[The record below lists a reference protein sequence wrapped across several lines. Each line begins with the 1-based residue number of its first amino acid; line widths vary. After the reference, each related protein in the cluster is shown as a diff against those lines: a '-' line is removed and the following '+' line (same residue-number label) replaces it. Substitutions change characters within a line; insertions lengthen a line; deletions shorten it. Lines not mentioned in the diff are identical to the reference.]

1 MASEVAMVEVEIN
14 DDTVTVNVL
23 GGHRLLALRQQV
35 VIDRAAITEIA
46 TAEVDLR
53 PPWVRAPGT
62 FIPGVIAAGVYRGK
76 GRKEFWDT
84 TFGGSAVRIDLDG
97 PDFTRLVVDVD
108 DLDGVLNALSSQAA
122 GR

>member
-1 MASEVAMVEVEIN
+1 MVEVEID
-14 DDTVTVNVL
+14 DDTVTVHVL

-35 VIDRAAITEIA
+35 VIDRAAITEIT

-108 DLDGVLNALSSQAA
+108 DLDAVLGALTADSVGV
-122 GR
+122 

>member
-35 VIDRAAITEIA
+35 VIDRAAIIEIA

-108 DLDGVLNALSSQAA
+108 DLAAVLNALGTEAA
-122 GR
+122 GV

>member
-1 MASEVAMVEVEIN
+1 MSEVAMVEVEIN
-14 DDTVTVNVL
+14 DDTVTVHVL

-35 VIDRAAITEIA
+35 VVDRAAITEIA

-108 DLDGVLNALSSQAA
+108 DLDSVLHALSGNFA
-122 GR
+122 GV

>member
-1 MASEVAMVEVEIN
+1 MVSEVAMVELEVDN
-14 DDTVTVNVL
+14 DTVTVHVL

-35 VIDRAAITEIA
+35 VIDRAAITEIT

-84 TFGGSAVRIDLDG
+84 TFGGNAVRIDLNG

-108 DLDGVLNALSSQAA
+108 NLDAVLDALTGELADA
-122 GR
+122 

>member
-1 MASEVAMVEVEIN
+1 MSEVAMVEVEIDGN
-14 DDTVTVNVL
+14 TVTVNVL

-35 VIDRAAITEIA
+35 VIDRAAITGI
-46 TAEVDLR
+46 TPAEVDLR

-84 TFGGSAVRIDLDG
+84 TFGGNAVRIDLDG
-97 PDFTRLVVDVD
+97 YSAADCAALLREA
-108 DLDGVLNALSSQAA
+108 ALSALRRDMAA
-122 GR
+122 A

>member
-1 MASEVAMVEVEIN
+1 MVEVEIN

-35 VIDRAAITEIA
+35 VIDRAAITGIRP
-46 TAEVDLR
+46 AEVDLR

-108 DLDGVLNALSSQAA
+108 DLDAVLQALTPEAIGV
-122 GR
+122 